1 MRECPQTV
9 YPEKCRWKTDK
20 TTKKQGK
27 KGAKREQK
35 GSIGMLEESSFPET
49 QEIVNGEL
57 ERQQLEQQQQL
68 LQHQRLP
75 LANVSEQVV
84 LPEQLTAEDDT
95 GQHST
100 DLALATAAT
109 LRELSTQVNN
119 VSLHIPAPPL
129 VVPSHRFND

>member
-1 MRECPQTV
+1 
-9 YPEKCRWKTDK
+9 
-20 TTKKQGK
+20 
-27 KGAKREQK
+27 
-35 GSIGMLEESSFPET
+35 MLEESSFPET